1 MNFWKLL
8 WLMLTMNL
16 CRELGLALRHPL
28 RQCGLHTDCH
38 GLLHKWINQ
47 PYSLIFYTSESSTQ
61 VDLLHKR
68 IFYTSGSTIYAAWSS
83 TQVNILHKW
92 IFYTSGSTNH
102 ATWSSTQADLLHKW
116 AFYKSGSTNHAA
128 WSCVDAHVLEEGE
141 KISKKPKSLQKWG

>member
-47 PYSLIFYTSESSTQ
+47 PYSLIFYTSEYSTKL
-61 VDLLHKR
+61 DLLHKR
-68 IFYTSGSTIYAAWSS
+68 IFYTSGSTIYAAWSF
-83 TQVNILHKW
+83 TQVNILHNW

-116 AFYKSGSTNHAA
+116 IFYASESSTQ
-128 WSCVDAHVLEEGE
+128 VDQLTIDLVLMRM
-141 KISKKPKSLQKWG
+141 SWKKVKK